1 MLLSKFESICRMD
14 EEFEDEKQL
23 EISIVIGDEVFMEI
37 NLIGDEELI

>member
-1 MLLSKFESICRMD
+1 MLLSKFESRMD
-14 EEFEDEKQL
+14 EEFEDEKQW

>member
-1 MLLSKFESICRMD
+1 MLLSKFESRMD

-23 EISIVIGDEVFMEI
+23 EISIVIEDEVFMEI